1 MFWLAVSPV
10 GHHLRLSLDYMH
22 VSEASSMLQDMPG
35 SVNVG
40 ARDVRSHTK
49 YHSKSRALFLV
60 PWCPLVLLAPMWNLA
75 LTSSSLHSL
84 G

>member
-1 MFWLAVSPV
+1 MFWLIVSPV

-22 VSEASSMLQDMPG
+22 ISEAPSVLQDMPG

-49 YHSKSRALFLV
+49 YQSKSQLFARALFPV
-60 PWCPLVLLAPMWNLA
+60 PWCPLVLLAP
-75 LTSSSLHSL
+75 T
-84 G
+84 